1 MKTKKMIFSMMLI
14 LGLLLA
20 ACQPPQVETPPAGDD
35 FIYGEEAVVE
45 SLEVVLLESFP
56 VQAEATVVGYLPDG
70 CTELVDIT
78 AVLEG
83 NTFVLTLETR
93 RPGGDVACTEALVP
107 FEHSVDLD
115 IQGLEAGTYTVIAQ
129 DKQSSFTL
137 DVDNTLPSEDDEQEY
152 VFGENVTVEE
162 MSVNIMESF
171 PAQVSVSL
179 SGYLPDGCTE
189 LHEITAAREDQTFTI
204 EIVTR
209 RPTGD
214 VACTMAIEPF
224 EENLALDVEGQPAGE
239 YTVRYGDLTQTFTL
253 DVDNG

>member
-1 MKTKKMIFSMMLI
+1 MKRNKLIFGMLLI

-56 VQAEATVVGYLPDG
+56 VQAEAIVAGYLPDG

-78 AVLEG
+78 AALEG

-137 DVDNTLPSEDDEQEY
+137 DVDNALPSEDDEQEY

-171 PAQVSVSL
+171 PVQVSVSL

-189 LHEITAAREDQTFTI
+189 LHEITAQREDQTFTI

-209 RPTGD
+209 RPAGD

-224 EENLALDVEGQPAGE
+224 EENLALDVEGLPAGE
-239 YTVRYGDLTQTFTL
+239 YTVRYGDLIQTFTL